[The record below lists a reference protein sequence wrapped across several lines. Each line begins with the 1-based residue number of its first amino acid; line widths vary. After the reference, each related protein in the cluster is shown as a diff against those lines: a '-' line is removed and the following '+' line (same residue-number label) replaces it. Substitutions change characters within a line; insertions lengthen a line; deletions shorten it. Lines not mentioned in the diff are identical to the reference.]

1 MRENQ
6 VSVGNCVLKLQ
17 EAYYFYNPCIAAQN
31 IHPVPKEIIDNVSRL
46 NKVNM
51 EIGSRL
57 SSLYHVL
64 LRKNKSQIKI
74 HSEQLLEYINN
85 TLFTEI
91 KDLIKSGGISVMWCY
106 YLFNSWSLLWMLNK
120 LKEADPIEDI
130 DYADMYN
137 LLFTDQDRQE
147 QLDLRE
153 SIFNIDVDD
162 IDSYDLEGFDDEDE
176 RKGISELYEL
186 ASLYLSDTTEERYN
200 SY

>member
-1 MRENQ
+1 MSENH
-6 VSVGNCVLKLQ
+6 VSVGNCILKLQ
-17 EAYYFYNPCIAAQN
+17 EAYYFYNPCTAAQN
-31 IHPVPKEIIDNVSRL
+31 IHSVPKEIINNVSRL

-57 SSLYHVL
+57 SSLYHIL

-74 HSEQLLEYINN
+74 HSEQLLEYINS

-106 YLFNSWSLLWMLNK
+106 YLFDSWSLRWMLNK
-120 LKEADPIEDI
+120 LKDADPIEDI

-137 LLFTDQDRQE
+137 LLFTDKDRQE

-153 SIFNIDVDD
+153 SIFNIDVND

-186 ASLYLSDTTEERYN
+186 ASLYLSDTTEDKYI